1 MKQAVNAVRAHG
13 FAFAAAALGAWMVL
27 RAHSWE
33 WTMNPQYAY
42 GPLVPL
48 LCLALFWLRWKDRPE
63 SKSPTRSGSLL
74 ATVIMAGAAIGL
86 ALVQPVFEAN
96 QDWRV
101 VPMASA
107 LAGVTILLCTIYLV
121 AGLPWLRHFA
131 FPTAFFLIAVPWPT
145 ALENGIMSALMG
157 GNASLCVEALHW
169 IGQPAKQQGHLILLP
184 SGLLGVEEACS
195 GIRSLQTGL
204 MVSLLAGEFFRL
216 RLVARLALVALSF
229 GTALLG
235 NAVRTVFLAVVASS
249 DGPAAVNRWHD
260 MAGNS
265 VLFFTV
271 IVLWS
276 VAWILS
282 RGLPAV
288 EESTAP
294 PPPMSALARLQ
305 KPAAAFCI
313 LWIVSLATTTAW
325 FAWQESRQELRQT
338 IWTVPPAP
346 DELGVRSQPFDPRT
360 LEILLHPDVALFEE
374 WSDADGLRWYLFYF
388 QWKPSRSAIGAAMA
402 VHQPEVCLTA
412 IGMTL
417 RETLE
422 PKEMEIAGHRMLVK
436 RYVFARG
443 REPFHVFH
451 VVESDTL
458 ADATSQFSAIDR
470 LRNVVAGRR
479 NRGLRVLEVA
489 VRGADNLKDAEARL
503 AEMLETRLNS
513 IPAS

>member
-1 MKQAVNAVRAHG
+1 MKSLVGVARSHG
-13 FAFAAAALGAWMVL
+13 FVLAAAGLGAWMVL

-33 WTMNPQYAY
+33 WTMNPQYGY

-63 SKSPTRSGSLL
+63 CGSPTRSGSVV
-74 ATVIMAGAAIGL
+74 ATVLMISSAVGL
-86 ALVQPVFEAN
+86 ALVQPVFEGN
-96 QDWRV
+96 QDWRA

-107 LAGVTILLCTIYLV
+107 FAGVALLLCALYLV
-121 AGLPWLRHFA
+121 AGYPWLRHFA
-131 FPTAFFLIAVPWPT
+131 FPFAFFLIAVPWPT
-145 ALENGIMSALMG
+145 VLENRIMSALMG

-169 IGQPAKQQGHLILLP
+169 IGQPARQQGHLILLP

-276 VAWILS
+276 VAWLVSRKLPAIPESTSPPPSLSALSRLRVPAAMFCVLWILS
-282 RGLPAV
+282 LGA
-288 EESTAP
+288 
-294 PPPMSALARLQ
+294 
-305 KPAAAFCI
+305 
-313 LWIVSLATTTAW
+313 TTAW
-325 FAWQESRQELRQT
+325 FAWQESRQELRHT

-374 WSDADGLRWYLFYF
+374 WSDAEGLRWYLFYF

-417 RETLE
+417 RETFE
-422 PKEMEIAGHRMLVK
+422 PREIDIAGHRMLVK

-458 ADATSQFSAIDR
+458 ADATSQFSAMDR
-470 LRNVVAGRR
+470 LRNVIAGRR

-489 VRGADNLKDAEARL
+489 VRGAENMADAEARL

-513 IPAS
+513 VPTS